1 MTFFSE
7 ESWINWVDQLSEQ
20 DYVIIDD
27 FISEAL
33 YRQIRAHFLIKLDH
47 DTFDK
52 AGIGAL
58 GLNTIKKEVRGDF
71 TYWLDQEKDTELNA
85 FYELKD
91 ELIFVMKRY
100 CFLSIADSE
109 FHYAFYPPGA
119 HYEAH
124 VDQFSERNNRI
135 ISFVMYLNEG
145 WQKGDGGELKI
156 FEKDGSE
163 VLVEPVS
170 KRCVLFK
177 SDCVLHQVMPTT
189 KDRYSLTGWLL
200 NNPVGIGFL

>member
-1 MTFFSE
+1 MTKFPE
-7 ESWINWVDQLSEQ
+7 ASWINWVDQLSEQ
-20 DYVIIDD
+20 DYVVIDD
-27 FISEAL
+27 FISESL
-33 YRQIRAHFLIKLDH
+33 YKEIRSHFLEKLDQ

-71 TYWLDQEKDTELNA
+71 TYWLDKDKDAELSQ
-85 FYELKD
+85 FYDLKD
-91 ELIFVMKRY
+91 ELIYVMKRY

-124 VDQFSERNNRI
+124 IDQFSQRSNRQ
-135 ISFVMYLNEG
+135 ISFVLYLNEV

-156 FEKDGSE
+156 FEPSGNE
-163 VLVEPVS
+163 IMIEPLA
-170 KRCVLFK
+170 KRCVIFK

-200 NNPVGIGFL
+200 NNPVGAGFL

>member
-1 MTFFSE
+1 MTHFPE
-7 ESWINWVDQLSEQ
+7 ENWINWVDQLSEQ
-20 DYVIIDD
+20 DYVVIDD
-27 FISEAL
+27 FIPESL
-33 YRQIRAHFLIKLDH
+33 YQQIRSHFLEKLAQ

-71 TYWLDQEKDTELNA
+71 TYWLDNDKDTELA
-85 FYELKD
+85 SFYELKD

-124 VDQFSERNNRI
+124 VDQFSERNNRL

-156 FEKDGSE
+156 FEKDGNEIPFYTFQHPINNFAKAFSTHFYANRYDF
-163 VLVEPVS
+163 LLN
-170 KRCVLFK
+170 VLFLE
-177 SDCVLHQVMPTT
+177 C
-189 KDRYSLTGWLL
+189 
-200 NNPVGIGFL
+200 F

>member
-1 MTFFSE
+1 M
-7 ESWINWVDQLSEQ
+7 
-20 DYVIIDD
+20 
-27 FISEAL
+27 
-33 YRQIRAHFLIKLDH
+33 
-47 DTFDK
+47 
-52 AGIGAL
+52 
-58 GLNTIKKEVRGDF
+58 RGDF
-71 TYWLDQEKDTELNA
+71 TYWLYEDKDTNLSE
-85 FYELKD
+85 FYRLKD

-109 FHYAFYPPGA
+109 FHYAFYPPET

-124 VDQFSERNNRI
+124 IDQFSARNNRL
-135 ISFVMYLNEG
+135 ISFVLYLNDN
-145 WQKGDGGELKI
+145 WKTGDGGELKI
-156 FEKDGSE
+156 FEKNGNE
-163 VLVEPVS
+163 VLIEPIA